1 MGLSHP
7 PPGDKRE
14 VVDTT
19 YTVDP
24 DKGSKIIFD
33 DRALEAERMT
43 AFISAN
49 SSSLLQRTQ
58 IGTELTE
65 ARQLLLPRGVWAYV
79 FRNRKWC
86 MYLSPLTSLYRY
98 ADKNKPSSM

>member
-19 YTVDP
+19 HTVDP
-24 DKGSKIIFD
+24 DKGSNGIFD

-49 SSSLLQRTQ
+49 SSTLLQRTP
-58 IGTELTE
+58 IGIELTE
-65 ARQLLLPRGVWAYV
+65 ARQLLLPRGVWAYI

-86 MYLSPLTSLYRY
+86 MYPWPPTSLY
-98 ADKNKPSSM
+98 